1 MKKAFFVFL
10 KLKIT
15 IYGLFFDKLDGANVK
30 LENAKET
37 LGDIFFNKLMQIE
50 PAVMLDHSI
59 FGYLQRCSL
68 INEIL
73 SEHNYFLRF
82 YERRNKFRYQLRQK
96 LKTKNEM
103 RKELSACAIQKFNG
117 YELLR
122 NHLNNGERQDFIPI
136 DIVYEPTLDTTKPIF
151 CFFAP
156 SISLGSLGGGK
167 RYISHTGARQCH
179 YCNNYFIKS
188 PEKMQKHLSVCA
200 GNAGFTFSFDN
211 GKIIGYQDHYKN
223 LGDVPFSVYYDFETT
238 TGSVVFFDAK
248 MYVISY
254 CIVIAFHPGL
264 KFPRLIIYRSYDQST
279 EKSTSLSHFEAIEHN
294 FFINK
299 KNCNMTTLKQLQD
312 AAFSVE
318 NREKKYSTSRNV

>member
-50 PAVMLDHSI
+50 PAVLLAHSI
-59 FGYLQRCSL
+59 FGYFQRCSL

-117 YELLR
+117 YEL
-122 NHLNNGERQDFIPI
+122 NGERQDYIPI
-136 DIVYEPTLDTTKPIF
+136 DIVCEPTLDTTKPIF

-167 RYISHTGARQCH
+167 RYISHTGALQCH

-200 GNAGFTFSFDN
+200 GKAGFTFYFDN
-211 GKIIGYQDHYKN
+211 GKIIDYQDHYKN

-254 CIVIAFHPGL
+254 CIVIAFHPDL
-264 KFPRLIIYRSYDQST
+264 KFPRLIIYRNYEQST

-294 FFINK
+294 FFKNK
-299 KNCNMTTLKQLQD
+299 TKM
-312 AAFSVE
+312 
-318 NREKKYSTSRNV
+318 

>member
-156 SISLGSLGGGK
+156 SISLGSLEGGK

-179 YCNNYFIKS
+179 YCNNY
-188 PEKMQKHLSVCA
+188 
-200 GNAGFTFSFDN
+200 
-211 GKIIGYQDHYKN
+211 
-223 LGDVPFSVYYDFETT
+223 
-238 TGSVVFFDAK
+238 
-248 MYVISY
+248 
-254 CIVIAFHPGL
+254 
-264 KFPRLIIYRSYDQST
+264 
-279 EKSTSLSHFEAIEHN
+279 
-294 FFINK
+294 
-299 KNCNMTTLKQLQD
+299 
-312 AAFSVE
+312 
-318 NREKKYSTSRNV
+318 